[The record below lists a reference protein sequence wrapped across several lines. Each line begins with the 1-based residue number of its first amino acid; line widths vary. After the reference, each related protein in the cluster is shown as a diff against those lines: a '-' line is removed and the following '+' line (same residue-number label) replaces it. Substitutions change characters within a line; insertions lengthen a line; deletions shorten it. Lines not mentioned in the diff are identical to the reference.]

1 MRRCIK
7 GAPRSSVA
15 STAMIALTL
24 ASCAATSSN
33 PGTADTNSNL
43 TNATT
48 NVAVPQNAI
57 QEDLE
62 STYSKL
68 AREGGKLFTIAP
80 QSSSVRIFAF
90 RAGAAAKLGHNHVLS
105 APQFTGYYYLPSTGP
120 AGSRFDLQF
129 KLDQLTVDN
138 PADRAP
144 LGGAF
149 ATVPTREAI
158 EGTREHML
166 GSDGLQAQQFPFVS
180 IHSIQ
185 IAGEAPE
192 FAAKIGVT
200 LHGQTHE
207 QWVPLHV
214 AGLPDKLSVS
224 GAMVLRQSDYGIKPY
239 SVMGGMLAVQDEIV
253 IEFKLVAN

>member
-7 GAPRSSVA
+7 RTPRSSFALSVIVA
-15 STAMIALTL
+15 LAL

-33 PGTADTNSNL
+33 PGAADRNGEL

-48 NVAVPQNAI
+48 NAAVPQSADR
-57 QEDLE
+57 EDLE

-68 AREGGKLFTIAP
+68 AHEGGKLFTINP

-105 APQFTGYYYLPSTGP
+105 APQFTGFYYLPATGA
-120 AGSRFDLQF
+120 AGGRFDLRF
-129 KLDQLTVDN
+129 KLDQLAIDN

-144 LGGAF
+144 LGAAF

-166 GSDGLQAQQFPFVS
+166 GNDGLQAQQFPFMS
-180 IHSIQ
+180 IHSIR
-185 IAGEAPE
+185 IVGESPE
-192 FAAKIGVT
+192 FAAKVGVT
-200 LHGQTHE
+200 LHGQTRE

-214 AGLPDKLSVS
+214 AGLPDQLSVN
-224 GAMVLRQSDYGIKPY
+224 GAMVLRQSDYGVKPY
-239 SVMGGMLAVQDEIV
+239 SVMGGMLAVQDEVV